1 MLTSGQ
7 ALSTSTPDEEQPSIS
22 LSPPQ
27 AQDLECEEEE
37 EEDGIPEHEF
47 EIKTTEGKTGKM
59 KGVSRVKVSLVIG
72 NHIFRKRKIEKNGLV
87 QFSCNGCETR
97 VPRKYLS
104 ANARIKE
111 DGTYE
116 LVEWPRMIT
125 PAGQMGP
132 RL

>member
-47 EIKTTEGKTGKM
+47 EIKTTEGKLGRM
-59 KGVSRVKVSLVIG
+59 KGVPRVKVSLVIE
-72 NHIFRKRKIEKNGLV
+72 NYIFRKRRIMKNGLV
-87 QFSCNGCETR
+87 QFSCNACGR
-97 VPRKYLS
+97 
-104 ANARIKE
+104 
-111 DGTYE
+111 
-116 LVEWPRMIT
+116 
-125 PAGQMGP
+125 
-132 RL
+132 